1 VRWAICS
8 INCFFAHLAGTQ
20 ELVRSSGGGVALGQL
35 VSLLIWLERRNW
47 SGRPA
52 AALLWASSSSLRTI

>member
-35 VSLLIWLERRNW
+35 QQ
-47 SGRPA
+47 PA
-52 AALLWASSSSLRTI
+52 NDLTKSAFFSF